1 MKILTLTVSA
11 LALVAGTAF
20 AQGTATAA
28 IEKQLM
34 ANEQAINEAVAKGDV
49 KTFTSMLTTDSMATD
64 GSGTL
69 PAADLVKMM
78 PMLKITS
85 QKLDAM
91 KVAWLTPDVA
101 LVTYT
106 WSGTGTMQGEKI
118 PSPAYVNTVWVKQKD
133 GKWLARFHQ
142 ESLAFPAPPAASKK
156 P

>member
-1 MKILTLTVSA
+1 MKTLTLTISA
-11 LALVAGTAF
+11 LALAAGPAF

-34 ANEQAINEAVAKGDV
+34 ANEHAINEAVAKGDA
-49 KTFTSMLTTDSMATD
+49 KTFTSLLTTDSMATD
-64 GSGTL
+64 GSGTM
-69 PAADLVKMM
+69 PAADFVKMM
-78 PMLKITS
+78 PMLKLTA

-106 WSGTGTMQGEKI
+106 WSGTGTMQGEKV
-118 PSPAYVNTVWVKQKD
+118 PSPDYANTVWVKQKD

-142 ESLAFPAPPAASKK
+142 ESLAFPAPPAAPKK